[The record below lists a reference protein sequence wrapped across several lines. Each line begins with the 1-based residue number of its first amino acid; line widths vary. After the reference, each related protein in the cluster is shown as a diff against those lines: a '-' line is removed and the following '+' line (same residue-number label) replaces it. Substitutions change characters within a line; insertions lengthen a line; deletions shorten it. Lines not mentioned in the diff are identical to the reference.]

1 MRLLSIQNCEIEG
14 FGLYEQHLLHRA
26 VDYSVLHAYRDAPFP
41 PIETVDGLLIGGTPI
56 SAYAAGEHPFLRREM
71 AYLEQ
76 AIAAGI
82 PCFGICCGAQRLA
95 QILGAQV
102 HRCAQMEIGGYQV
115 HLTDAGQHNRLL
127 QGFPVQFPVF
137 HWHGD
142 TFEIPEG
149 GTLLVEGEGCRHQ
162 LFRHGTVLG
171 VQFHLEVTP
180 RQMELWTEAYA
191 DELAALGKSKAQL
204 VQEYREHE
212 QAMATL
218 AAHLMDNW
226 TAGILPAS

>member
-14 FGLYEQHLLHRA
+14 FGLYERHLRHRGIA
-26 VDYSVLHAYRDAPFP
+26 YNVIHAYRDEPLP

-56 SAYAAGEHPFLRREM
+56 SAYAAEGHPFLRREM

-82 PCFGICCGAQRLA
+82 PCFGICCGAQMLA

-102 HRCAQMEIGGYQV
+102 HRCARMEIGSYRV
-115 HLTDAGQHNRLL
+115 RLTDTGQGDPLL
-127 QGFPVQFPVF
+127 QGFPEQFPVF

-149 GTLLVEGEGCRHQ
+149 GTLLVEGIACRHQ
-162 LFRHGTVLG
+162 LFRHGAVLG
-171 VQFHLEVTP
+171 VQFHLETTP
-180 RQMELWTEAYA
+180 GQMELWTEAYA

-204 VQEYREHE
+204 MQEYREHE
-212 QAMATL
+212 SEMAAL
-218 AAHLMDNW
+218 AARLMDNW
-226 TAGILPAS
+226 IAGILPAS